1 MVRTC
6 EKITEEINANKMLR
20 SIAVGIISIEKT

>member
-6 EKITEEINANKMLR
+6 GKITEERNAKKMLK
-20 SIAVGIISIEKT
+20 SITVGIISIENP

>member
-6 EKITEEINANKMLR
+6 GKITEEKTAKKKLK
-20 SIAVGIISIEKT
+20 IITVRKITVE